1 MIGDDMSKP
10 NIKIAQT
17 EQDHLAWIFGCICGV
32 RPGALGVYREDKS
45 IYLRWKHIQIRRET
59 ATNGRFEGR
68 FTAYCLFTNLK
79 SRNVKVSRPGR
90 YNQLRLTVR
99 SPRSPNLI
107 PLSLP
112 HRLLVI
118 LVRRGFLRDYTSI
131 DELLVGKHVKILIK
145 QEFMEQPVMLK
156 SSPHRILLADS
167 PRTVDH
173 YTKYLKRVAIR
184 CGLGAGT
191 MYTWRNKASTEVAR
205 AVRPDKARL
214 FMNHSAKSK
223 TFEEDYD
230 QAEYDLDVTVIALSE
245 DHLAGAQSLRG
256 ESSPALYRA
265 TIPPRGTPVHKAFVE
280 TLVFKNEFYCQAMAE
295 GHSHEARLHRIALRR
310 QANQAWEEY
319 HRKLSEDQL
328 TMDQVKKRV
337 KELRSSPRLMSHGQ
351 SIMSDTLTVA
361 DAGEG

>member
-1 MIGDDMSKP
+1 MYPRSEYTKSRRD
-10 NIKIAQT
+10 
-17 EQDHLAWIFGCICGV
+17 F
-32 RPGALGVYREDKS
+32 ALYGQ
-45 IYLRWKHIQIRRET
+45 L
-59 ATNGRFEGR
+59 EGN
-68 FTAYCLFTNLK
+68 FTAYGHLTNPK
-79 SRNVKVSRPGR
+79 SRHKKFSRPDR

-156 SSPHRILLADS
+156 SSPHRTLLADS

-173 YTKYLKRVAIR
+173 YTRYRKRVAMR

-191 MYTWRNKASTEVAR
+191 MYARRNKASTEVAR
-205 AVRPDKARL
+205 TVGPDKARL

-230 QAEYDLDVTVIALSE
+230 QAEYDLDVTATALSE
-245 DHLAGAQSLRG
+245 DHLAGAQSLRDD
-256 ESSPALYRA
+256 SSPALYRA
-265 TIPPRGTPVHKAFVE
+265 TIPPRGTPIHKAFVE
-280 TLVFKNEFYCQAMAE
+280 TLVSKNESYCQAMAE
-295 GHSHEARLHRIALRR
+295 GRSDDARLHQKAYDVKRIRLG
-310 QANQAWEEY
+310 
-319 HRKLSEDQL
+319 KSIIG
-328 TMDQVKKRV
+328 
-337 KELRSSPRLMSHGQ
+337 SSQR
-351 SIMSDTLTVA
+351 TN
-361 DAGEG
+361 